1 MSNKNTDFWYFSRR
15 ERNATLILLLTLIV
29 LFLLPAVYRSL
40 PDEPS
45 ESEKQAFRKAILE
58 FEEKRVAMATP
69 PKVADLF
76 YFDPNTAD
84 ETLLSALG
92 LPTNTIS
99 TIIKYRNK
107 VGRFTQAEDL
117 QQIYNLDSA
126 DFNRIRPY
134 VRIAEQSPTK
144 TTTPVTLPTI
154 SIKLTSFNPNKAG
167 TEQLLTLGLSKKVV
181 RNIEKYREKGGRF
194 RRPQDLK
201 KIYGMTE
208 ADFVRLEPYIQLTDS
223 KTKSPEEETTATEFQ
238 KVPSVAVNEQ
248 LSIDVN
254 RSTAEDWQQLY
265 GIGPVLSGRIIKFR
279 DLLGGFHSID
289 QVAETY
295 GLPDSTFQSIR
306 EHLQHS
312 PINKPLNINKMTEE
326 DLKSHPYIKW
336 QQARVIVAYRE
347 EHGPFREPADLKQVL
362 ALDEAFINRI
372 SPYLNFG
379 I

>member
-29 LFLLPAVYRSL
+29 LFLLPALYRAL

-45 ESEKQAFRKAILE
+45 EPEKQAFRKAILE
-58 FEEKRVAMATP
+58 FEEKRAAMATP

-84 ETLLSALG
+84 ETLLLALG

-107 VGRFTQAEDL
+107 IGRFTQAEDL

-126 DFNRIRPY
+126 DFSRIRPY

-144 TTTPVTLPTI
+144 TTTLVNRPTV
-154 SIKLTSFNPNKAG
+154 SIKLTFFDPNKAEA
-167 TEQLLTLGLSKKVV
+167 EQLLTLGLSKKVV
-181 RNIEKYREKGGRF
+181 RNIEKYREKGGQF

-223 KTKSPEEETTATEFQ
+223 KAKSWDEETTATEFQ
-238 KVPSVAVNEQ
+238 KTPPVAVNEQ
-248 LSIDVN
+248 VSIDIN

-265 GIGPVLSGRIIKFR
+265 GIGTVLSGRIIKFR
-279 DLLGGFHSID
+279 DLLGGFHSVD

-306 EHLQHS
+306 EQLQHS
-312 PINKPLNINKMTEE
+312 PIKKPLNINKMTEE

-347 EHGPFREPADLKQVL
+347 EHGPFREQADLKQVL